1 MKTLLAVDGSDH
13 SYEGVRA
20 LKYLRRADDLTLL
33 HVVDAPKPAY
43 PMMMPEVAQELYAQL
58 ERSMKEDGEE
68 LLTRI
73 QSLLPLHSGPVTKL
87 LQVGSPAEHIVAA
100 AQSCQ
105 ADLIVMGA
113 RGLGPVKERLLGS
126 VSHRVLSMAPC
137 AKFVLHGSLRQL
149 KHILLPLQGPS
160 DAEAALRFLAK
171 QPFQEPVNVSVL
183 TVLPPTRPPWP
194 IDDTAAEKLEAHA
207 LRHARDFVEDVAA
220 TLRTQ
225 GYTTRSASVLGSPLT
240 MILHEAEKLGAD
252 LIMVGSRARQGITRF
267 VLGSVSHAVLHRA
280 PCQVLVFE

>member
-1 MKTLLAVDGSDH
+1 MNTLLAVDGSDH
-13 SYEGVRA
+13 SYEAVRA
-20 LKYLRRADDLTLL
+20 LKFLRRADQLTLL
-33 HVVDAPKPAY
+33 HVVDAPRPAY
-43 PMMMPEVAQELYAQL
+43 PMMVPEVAQELYAQL

-68 LLTRI
+68 LLTRM

-87 LQVGSPAEHIVAA
+87 LQVGSPAEQIVAA
-100 AQSCQ
+100 AQSCH
-105 ADLIVMGA
+105 ADLVVMGA
-113 RGLGPVKERLLGS
+113 RGMGPVKERLLGS

-171 QPFQEPVNVSVL
+171 KPFQEPVNVNL
-183 TVLPPTRPPWP
+183 LAVLPPTRPPWP
-194 IDDTAAEKLEAHA
+194 VDDSAAEKLEAQA
-207 LRHARDFVEDVAA
+207 LRHAKDFVEDVAA

-240 MILHEAEKLGAD
+240 MILHEAEKLGVD
-252 LIMVGSRARQGITRF
+252 LIMVGSRARQGVTRF

>member
-1 MKTLLAVDGSDH
+1 MNTLLAVDGSDH
-13 SYEGVRA
+13 AYEAVRA
-20 LKYLRRADDLTLL
+20 LKYLRRADQLTLL
-33 HVVDAPKPAY
+33 HVVDAPRPAY
-43 PMMMPEVAQELYAQL
+43 PMMVPEVAQELYAQL

-100 AQSCQ
+100 AESRKV
-105 ADLIVMGA
+105 DLIVMGA
-113 RGLGPVKERLLGS
+113 RGLGPVKERILGS

-137 AKFVLHGSLRQL
+137 AKLILHGSLRQL

-225 GYTTRSASVLGSPLT
+225 GYTTRSASVLGAPLT
-240 MILHEAEKLGAD
+240 MILHEAEKLAAD
-252 LIMVGSRARQGITRF
+252 LIMVGSRARQGVTRF